1 MRVVSTMSTKTA
13 SELSTRT
20 TTRRS
25 AKNKEKNQKQN
36 LKSYCKSVVK
46 NIVHS
51 TLEELE
57 LLETKIA
64 SLKKNKGTKDNS
76 KVFQEIN
83 LLHKKLLSEFIQLTR
98 YRWSFSDSTF
108 INTEV
113 DECYFHSKNYL
124 SAAEKCKYVNTFLNL
139 EERLIHSLSNYVI
152 LLEKR
157 CKNNGVNDRKN
168 NGGANTGNGDT
179 NTGKRGAKTGKRG
192 AKTGNGGTIT
202 AKRGANTGSEGANTD
217 NGGTNTSLSSYS
229 SAHENP
235 SSRSATPTNTKG
247 DSNDGLSLSFSAYEN
262 ASSRSRSTPS
272 GNTKGDRNNRGRLIK
287 LLNLLERLGVKVK
300 NMSLF
305 DDKPVNKIG
314 QVGKGETTSND
325 LCEIL
330 EDEKKLLQSTKE
342 LRTVRES
349 ILDSKDISDLCGLES
364 VRQSLGGFHMK
375 PSQPIPNNNTTLH
388 LRGVPVSTS
397 RSALHHS

>member
-25 AKNKEKNQKQN
+25 TKNKETKQKQN

-57 LLETKIA
+57 FLETKIA
-64 SLKKNKGTKDNS
+64 FLENKNETKDDS
-76 KVFQEIN
+76 KVFSEIN
-83 LLHKKLLSEFIQLTR
+83 LLHKKLLSVFIQLTR

-113 DECYFHSKNYL
+113 DECYLQSKTYL
-124 SAAEKCKYVNTFLNL
+124 NAREKCKYVNTFLDL
-139 EERLIHSLSNYVI
+139 EEKLLHSLSNYVI

-168 NGGANTGNGDT
+168 NGGASTGS
-179 NTGKRGAKTGKRG
+179 AG
-192 AKTGNGGTIT
+192 AKTGNGGTNT
-202 AKRGANTGSEGANTD
+202 AKRGTNID
-217 NGGTNTSLSSYS
+217 NGGTNTAKRGTNNSLSSYS

-235 SSRSATPTNTKG
+235 SSRSATPINTKR
-247 DSNDGLSLSFSAYEN
+247 DRNDGLSSSFSAYEN
-262 ASSRSRSTPS
+262 ASSTSRSTPS
-272 GNTKGDRNNRGRLIK
+272 GNTKGDRRYYRGRLVKI
-287 LLNLLERLGVKVK
+287 LNLLKQLGVKVK

-305 DDKPVNKIG
+305 DDRLMNTIG
-314 QVGKGETTSND
+314 QVGRGETTSDD

-330 EDEKKLLQSTKE
+330 QDEKELLQRTEE

-349 ILDSKDISDLCGLES
+349 ILDSKDISDLCRLES